1 MVEIRIGPDPGPRRR
16 KSKPMNKYEFIAFI
30 IVLALFI
37 IMFIVAILSQPKPQP
52 APEPA
57 ELPHS
62 GHVIEV
68 KGKSAPAV
76 EITGEQ
82 IPAPQPEITGEQIP
96 APQPEITGEQIPAPA
111 PQPETTSTPS
121 GSELIP
127 DVKAIAAS
135 ISEGNQLPFEE
146 INHDSKENFY
156 GRFMCM
162 R

>member
-82 IPAPQPEITGEQIP
+82 IPAP
-96 APQPEITGEQIPAPA
+96 A

-135 ISEGNQLPFEE
+135 VSEGNQLPFEE
-146 INHDSKENFY
+146 IDHDSKENFY
-156 GRFMCM
+156 GRFMRM

>member
-16 KSKPMNKYEFIAFI
+16 ESKPMNKYEFIAFI

-82 IPAPQPEITGEQIP
+82 MPEPAPQPETK
-96 APQPEITGEQIPAPA
+96 PA

-121 GSELIP
+121 ESELIP

-135 ISEGNQLPFEE
+135 ASEGNPLPIEE

-156 GRFMCM
+156 GRFMHM

>member
-96 APQPEITGEQIPAPA
+96 APA